1 MNKKDQILKF
11 VIVAIVIFIIV
22 NNFIFS
28 PGNILSWDV
37 FGYYL
42 YLPLKFIYNDLG
54 LKDSSIINGILE
66 KYHNTATFYQAM
78 KMPDGNFV
86 MKYSMGLS
94 FFYAP
99 FFFIGHVIAKMFNYT
114 ADGFSLPYQYSIFI
128 GGIIYSLIGIWV
140 LSKVLA
146 RFFNR
151 TIVAMALLL
160 IVFSTNYIVHITMYG
175 QNAMSQNY
183 LFMTYAIIL
192 WLTILWHESHKLKH
206 AVLLGFI
213 CGLTILSR
221 PSEIVCLIIP
231 VLWGIKDGNSIKD
244 KFLVLYKYRVHVI
257 VVASI
262 IALFGLSQMIYWKI
276 YTGKF
281 LFYSYG
287 GNAGEGFEFF
297 HPYIWDVLFSFRKG
311 WLIYTPVMIFAC
323 IGFYFMYKKNRS
335 VFYALFTY
343 VVINIYFVSSWSCWW
358 YAQSFSQRALI
369 ASYPIMAIGLG
380 YFLAWLDAQKSILK
394 RLGYVLLLSCLLLN
408 LYQSRQFHFGIIDG
422 SRMTKDYYFK
432 VFGKMHVTEADK
444 KLLLINRSFDG
455 SENFNNENEY
465 TSRLLKK
472 LDFEADEK
480 KDSTVSY
487 SGKFAFKLDSSTIYT
502 PAIEAPYYEITNKDH
517 AWINIMAYIYPTKD
531 CNTVPF
537 SLVVHF
543 SHNGFPYKYIT
554 FDSEKM
560 KLEINK
566 WNKISFNYLTP
577 EVRTER
583 DPIKVYLWLRGKEP
597 VFVDDLQVHVF
608 ERK

>member
-146 RFFNR
+146 RFFDQ
-151 TIVAMALLL
+151 TIVALVLLI

-183 LFMTYAIIL
+183 LFMAYALIL
-192 WLTILWHESHKLKH
+192 WFTILWHESHKLKY
-206 AVLLGFI
+206 AVFLGFI

-221 PSEIVCLIIP
+221 PSEVVCLIIP

-287 GNAGEGFEFF
+287 GNAGEGFDFF
-297 HPYIWDVLFSFRKG
+297 HPYIWEVLFSFRKG
-311 WLIYTPVMIFAC
+311 WLIYTPVMLFALT
-323 IGFYFMYKKNRS
+323 GFYFMYKKNRA
-335 VFYALFTY
+335 VFYALFAY

-358 YAQSFSQRALI
+358 YAQSFSQRALV
-369 ASYPIMAIGLG
+369 ASYPVMAIGLG
-380 YFLAWLDAQKSILK
+380 YFLAWLNAQKSILK
-394 RLGYVLLLSCLLLN
+394 GLGYLLLLSCLLLN
-408 LYQSRQFHFGIIDG
+408 LYQSRQFHFGIID
-422 SRMTKDYYFK
+422 
-432 VFGKMHVTEADK
+432 
-444 KLLLINRSFDG
+444 
-455 SENFNNENEY
+455 
-465 TSRLLKK
+465 
-472 LDFEADEK
+472 
-480 KDSTVSY
+480 
-487 SGKFAFKLDSSTIYT
+487 
-502 PAIEAPYYEITNKDH
+502 
-517 AWINIMAYIYPTKD
+517 
-531 CNTVPF
+531 
-537 SLVVHF
+537 
-543 SHNGFPYKYIT
+543 
-554 FDSEKM
+554 
-560 KLEINK
+560 
-566 WNKISFNYLTP
+566 
-577 EVRTER
+577 
-583 DPIKVYLWLRGKEP
+583 
-597 VFVDDLQVHVF
+597 
-608 ERK
+608 

>member
-1 MNKKDQILKF
+1 MNKKNQILK
-11 VIVAIVIFIIV
+11 IALVAIVIFIIV

-146 RFFNR
+146 RFFDR
-151 TIVAMALLL
+151 TVVALVLLI

-183 LFMTYAIIL
+183 LFMTYALIL
-192 WLTILWHESHKLKH
+192 WLTILWHESHKLKY
-206 AVLLGFI
+206 AVFLGFI

-297 HPYIWDVLFSFRKG
+297 HPYIWEVLFSFRKG
-311 WLIYTPVMIFAC
+311 WLIYTPVMLFALT
-323 IGFYFMYKKNRS
+323 GFYFMYKKNRS
-335 VFYALFTY
+335 VFYALFAY

-380 YFLAWLDAQKSILK
+380 YFLAWLNAQKSILK
-394 RLGYVLLLSCLLLN
+394 GLGYLLLLSCLLLN

-432 VFGKMHVTEADK
+432 VFGKMRVTEEDK

-455 SENFNNENEY
+455 TENFNNKNDY

-472 LDFEADEK
+472 LDYEDAEK

-487 SGKFAFKLDSSTIYT
+487 TGKYAFKLDSSTIYS

-517 AWINIMAYIYPTKD
+517 AWVEVTAFIYPTRD
-531 CNTVPF
+531 INTEPF

-577 EVRTER
+577 EVRIES
-583 DPIKVYLWLRGKEP
+583 DPIKVYLWYRGKAP
-597 VFVDDLQVHVF
+597 IFVDDLQVNVF
-608 ERK
+608 EKK